1 MLHSIQFVI
10 VKGVSGGGNEKWN
23 TPPRKLTAVDNQH
36 FCRREKCERPTH
48 ERRVLIIESVLA
60 IVCSSIR
67 TPWVALSL
75 ISDRERVVGIRHL
88 TRAWSSQVLKSDCQS
103 GCDLHQDQLRSELT
117 KWCRD
122 SRWVTSRLVS
132 GFAETDSIGPRQI
145 LQRELSF
152 DTCKTGSNE

>member
-23 TPPRKLTAVDNQH
+23 IPPRKLTAVDNKH
-36 FCRREKCERPTH
+36 FCWEKCERPTH
-48 ERRVLIIESVLA
+48 ERQVLIIESVLA
-60 IVCSSIR
+60 IVCSSMR

-88 TRAWSSQVLKSDCQS
+88 TRAWSSQVLKSEWMWFTPGSAQV
-103 GCDLHQDQLRSELT
+103 RSYKVE
-117 KWCRD
+117 
-122 SRWVTSRLVS
+122 SRLSVS
-132 GFAETDSIGPRQI
+132 HFTTSVRFCSETDSIGPRQI